1 MTKVKLYTL
10 ALIRKEERI
19 LLGMKKRGFGA
30 GRWNGFGGKVNN
42 DETILQA
49 AKRELLEE
57 SGLIVDELKQ
67 AGILKFEFLGE
78 SEIMEVHVFT
88 TNQFH
93 GTPTE
98 SEEMNP
104 KWFPIS
110 EVPFTEMWPDDI
122 LWFPYLLKGQKFSG
136 YFKFKGHSEILGYT
150 LEPVTSD
157 W

>member
-1 MTKVKLYTL
+1 
-10 ALIRKEERI
+10 
-19 LLGMKKRGFGA
+19 
-30 GRWNGFGGKVNN
+30 
-42 DETILQA
+42 
-49 AKRELLEE
+49 
-57 SGLIVDELKQ
+57 VDELKQ